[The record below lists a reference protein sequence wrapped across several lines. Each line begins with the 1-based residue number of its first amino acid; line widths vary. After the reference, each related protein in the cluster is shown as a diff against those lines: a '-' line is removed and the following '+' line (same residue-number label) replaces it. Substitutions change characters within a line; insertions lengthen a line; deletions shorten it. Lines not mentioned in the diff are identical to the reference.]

1 MRKPYI
7 SRKYLNKAQAMGI
20 KENLKVELKKRNLN
34 RMDLVKLTGIPKSTI
49 YSISE
54 GTSIETVEKIAE
66 TLNISIEE
74 LTGKEGNS
82 LKKLSKRLN
91 KLKKDEQENII
102 MMIETAISTYEK
114 RKFASKV
121 HH

>member
-1 MRKPYI
+1 MSIR
-7 SRKYLNKAQAMGI
+7 
-20 KENLKVELKKRNLN
+20 ENLKIELKKRNLN

-54 GTSIETVEKIAE
+54 GTSIETIEKIAE
-66 TLNISIEE
+66 TLNITIEQ
-74 LTGKEGNS
+74 LTGKEDNT

-91 KLKKDEQENII
+91 QLRDDEKENII